1 MIKAAEWLN
10 EKYDSQ
16 IVEVEIN
23 DQYYNMREKIE
34 PVMHVIDIAMDAMKE
49 AGVTPKVLGR
59 WSPAFHHRSPI

>member
-23 DQYYNMREKIE
+23 DQYYNMREKNRTSYAR
-34 PVMHVIDIAMDAMKE
+34 H
-49 AGVTPKVLGR
+49 
-59 WSPAFHHRSPI
+59 